1 MHHDEL
7 LLATTIL
14 LTASIASVV
23 IFQRAGMGSV
33 LGLLAAG
40 VAVGPSGLAITDE
53 VDLLREIAEIG
64 IAFLLFIIG
73 LEMDPRRLWAMR
85 KTVFGVG
92 VAQVLITA
100 LVLAGGAL
108 LFGNALK
115 PSIVMGLGL
124 ALSSTAFVI
133 QLLEERGELVSRHG
147 ETAFG
152 ILLLQDLAVVP
163 LLMLVGVMADMP
175 AEGHEAADPLLM
187 VGMVALVA
195 LVGRWILPRALAYV
209 ASRHQPGL
217 FSGHA
222 TLAVILSAWAMEVA
236 GLSMA
241 LGAFLMGMLLSRTPY
256 RHQIEADVVPFK
268 GLLLS
273 LFFIS
278 VGMSIDL
285 AVLTDHLVII
295 LLVVVCIIA
304 TKIVL
309 LYVIARAF
317 RTPSADA
324 IRVAFLLSQGGEF
337 GFVIFG
343 AAELTGLLSSELFV
357 QTVLVIS
364 ISMAATPLL
373 IRLGNRFADRFAD
386 DSQGAPTAPP
396 AVENHAIVCGFGRN
410 GRAIAAMLQASGI
423 PFVAIERDPNRAPG
437 SIEGGKVIFGN
448 AADRQL
454 LATAQTGRAAAVVVT
469 LDKPKAVRQVITT
482 LRNYYPDIPVL
493 ARARD
498 LAERDTLRLEGV
510 TEAVA
515 DAVEEALAL
524 GAATLRR
531 VGVEDDRA
539 AMIIEQL
546 RQDDYAELR
555 AMEATTHPHG
565 RKERG

>member
-14 LTASIASVV
+14 LTASIAAVV

-40 VAVGPSGLAITDE
+40 VAVGPSGLAITDDVE
-53 VDLLREIAEIG
+53 LLREIAEVG

-85 KTVFGVG
+85 TTVFGLG

-100 LVLAGGAL
+100 AVLAAGAL
-108 LFGNALK
+108 MFGNALK

-163 LLMLVGVMADMP
+163 LLMLVGIMSDAPGDSDS
-175 AEGHEAADPLLM
+175 AANPLLM
-187 VGMVALVA
+187 IGMVALVA
-195 LVGRWILPRALAYV
+195 LIGRFVLPRALAYV
-209 ASRHQPGL
+209 ARRHQPGL

-222 TLAVILSAWAMEVA
+222 TLAVILSAWAMEFA

-241 LGAFLMGMLLSRTPY
+241 LGAFLMGMLLSRTQY

-285 AVLTDHLVII
+285 SVLTDNLLLI
-295 LLVVVCIIA
+295 LLVVVCIVA

-309 LYVIARAF
+309 IFVIARAF
-317 RTPSADA
+317 GKPRADA
-324 IRVAFLLSQGGEF
+324 IRVGFLLSQGGEF

-343 AAELTGLLSSELFV
+343 AADLAGLLSSELFV

-373 IRLGNRFADRFAD
+373 VRCGNFLADRFGETGP
-386 DSQGAPTAPP
+386 SSSPAPALLN
-396 AVENHAIVCGFGRN
+396 NHVVLCGYGRN
-410 GRAIAAMLQASGI
+410 GRTIAAMLQASNI
-423 PFVAIERDPNRAPG
+423 PFIAIERDPNRVPAT
-437 SIEGGKVIFGN
+437 IEGGKVIFGN

-454 LATAQTGRAAAVVVT
+454 LTTAHTGRASAAVVT
-469 LDKPKAVRQVITT
+469 LDKPKAVRQVVTT

-498 LAERDTLRLEGV
+498 LGERDTLRLEGI

-524 GAATLRR
+524 GAATLTR

-539 AMIIEQL
+539 GLIIEQL

-555 AMEATTHPHG
+555 ALESATVPH
-565 RKERG
+565 RKGKRR